1 MEKEED
7 NVGKQSNNN
16 GSFSL
21 SISLDA
27 DDKISETE
35 EN

>member
-1 MEKEED
+1 MEKED
-7 NVGKQSNNN
+7 DKVGRQSNNN

-27 DDKISETE
+27 DDKISDTE